1 MGAARMRG
9 IVYVDILV
17 LVNGVIGA
25 FLLRCTA
32 RLCGCRAEGWRFLLG
47 SAAAGLS
54 SLILLLP
61 PLPDAVLWLLKLGSA
76 ALIVLAAFPWQ
87 GARWYL
93 RALFWY
99 AALNIL
105 LSGVVFAALYYGALG
120 NIETNNLTLYFN
132 VSPLTLIVCVT
143 AVYLAMRLCLF
154 AFGKPAGHPTAP
166 FSAWFGRWE
175 VTGTALLDTGFSVR
189 DPVSGEE
196 AFMLSRPAVDRMLPP
211 ELAAKL
217 DTYFSSGQLDA
228 PLRLVPTQTA
238 AGMRLLPAV
247 RADRLLLRRQGALR
261 AQACTL
267 AVFTPEQL
275 GGGQFSAVLA
285 AKGIL

>member
-32 RLCGCRAEGWRFLLG
+32 RLCSCPGGGWRLLLG
-47 SAAAGLS
+47 GTAAGLS

-87 GARWYL
+87 GLRWYL

-99 AALNIL
+99 AAFNIL

-120 NIETNNLTLYFN
+120 NIEANNLTLYFN
-132 VSPLTLIVCVT
+132 VSPMTLIVCVT

-154 AFGKPAGHPTAP
+154 AFGKPAGHPAAP

-175 VTGTALLDTGFSVR
+175 VTGMALLDTGFSVR
-189 DPVSGEE
+189 DPVSGEA
-196 AFMLSRPAVDRMLPP
+196 AFLLSRPAVGRMLPP

-217 DTYFSSGQLDA
+217 DTYFSAGQLDA

-238 AGMRLLPAV
+238 TGTRLLPAV
-247 RADRLLLRRQGALR
+247 QADRLLLRQHGALR
-261 AQACTL
+261 AQNCTL
-267 AVFTPEQL
+267 AVFTPEEL
-275 GGGQFSAVLA
+275 GGGQFGAVLA